1 MKIRK
6 YCEVFA
12 VVVRRK
18 PGPFRDRGG
27 RQTFMS
33 ACEFAE
39 DLRGRYPNVEV
50 LVVHQKLLTDKGE
63 YSEQTSSRN

>member
-6 YCEVFA
+6 YREVFA

-18 PGPFRDRGG
+18 PGPFHDFGG
-27 RQTFMS
+27 RRVYMS
-33 ACEFAE
+33 ACELAE

-63 YSEQTSSRN
+63 YSEQASS